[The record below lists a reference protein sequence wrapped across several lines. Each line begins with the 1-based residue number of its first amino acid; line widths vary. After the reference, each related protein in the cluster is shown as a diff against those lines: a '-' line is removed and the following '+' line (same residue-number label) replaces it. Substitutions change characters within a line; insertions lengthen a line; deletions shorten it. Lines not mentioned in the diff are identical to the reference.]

1 MSHSS
6 IKRSEAYWFFSP
18 QVGICGRTGSGK
30 SSLSLA
36 FFNMVDIFE
45 GESPVMLLALLTR
58 REHVV
63 FFHFFH
69 LQALLSVPEASLS
82 FSGSV
87 CLCLIKI
94 ISVLFGNFAERFPSG
109 LFLWVALDPRFCL
122 TQKAKTITL
131 LCSPFLVSSFL
142 WVTYKI
148 KILPFKR
155 CFWQEDLQIFKSK
168 IKLLCEI

>member
-45 GESPVMLLALLTR
+45 GESPVMLLAFLTR

-69 LQALLSVPEASLS
+69 LQAFLPVPGASLF

-94 ISVLFGNFAERFPSG
+94 IV
-109 LFLWVALDPRFCL
+109 FCL
-122 TQKAKTITL
+122 ETL
-131 LCSPFLVSSFL
+131 RKDFP
-142 WVTYKI
+142 
-148 KILPFKR
+148 R
-155 CFWQEDLQIFKSK
+155 GCF
-168 IKLLCEI
+168 CE

>member
-63 FFHFFH
+63 FFP
-69 LQALLSVPEASLS
+69 LLSSSSFAFCPWSLP
-82 FSGSV
+82 V
-87 CLCLIKI
+87 
-94 ISVLFGNFAERFPSG
+94 
-109 LFLWVALDPRFCL
+109 FLWFGMFM
-122 TQKAKTITL
+122 
-131 LCSPFLVSSFL
+131 SH
-142 WVTYKI
+142 
-148 KILPFKR
+148 
-155 CFWQEDLQIFKSK
+155 
-168 IKLLCEI
+168 